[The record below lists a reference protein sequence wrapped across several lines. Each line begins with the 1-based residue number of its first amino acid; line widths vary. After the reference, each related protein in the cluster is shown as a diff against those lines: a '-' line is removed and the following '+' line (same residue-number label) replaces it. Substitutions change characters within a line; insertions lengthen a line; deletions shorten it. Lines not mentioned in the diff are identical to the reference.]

1 MAECSVAVADAKADF
16 LTHGV
21 RGVAPNAVNLLP
33 QIYNF
38 VSKKVRSVRLF
49 YIKWL

>member
-38 VSKKVRSVRLF
+38 CIEKKYGR
-49 YIKWL
+49 